1 MPQVRRLRW
10 AMSEVRSQAATGPGG
25 AAHDTTGLATGVA
38 EPSGLDHSGSS
49 VAADS
54 VTGGGAS
61 RHGAA
66 QPGSGGWRAPLGRGV
81 QATNQYMGVLAVL
94 ALLLVALTVTQPQFL
109 TSDNFVNILEANSV
123 LLVVS
128 VGLTFVLLV
137 GGIDLSIVGT
147 IALTQV
153 GLWELIKAG
162 MPAGLACV
170 VVIAGAFAVGFLI
183 NGLLIGRVG
192 LSFLVV
198 TIATASI
205 FQGVANVRT
214 GGQSQSLATEN
225 WLIDVGTQSWWGL
238 PVVVWIAFAVL
249 LLGIALL
256 RYTGYGRMVYAVGG
270 NPEAAR
276 LAGINVA
283 LIRVSVFGIC
293 AGLAGLAAV
302 LSVCQLTSAT
312 PNPPATT
319 TLTAGAAVL
328 LGGTSFMGGRGSL
341 LGTLLG
347 VLFLGVLSNGLTL
360 AGISDFWTGIVS
372 GTVLVAAILFDRLRN
387 GAA

>member
-1 MPQVRRLRW
+1 
-10 AMSEVRSQAATGPGG
+10 MSEVRSQAATGPGG
-25 AAHDTTGLATGVA
+25 AAHDTTGLATDVSD
-38 EPSGLDHSGSS
+38 PSGLDHSGSS
-49 VAADS
+49 AAADP
-54 VTGGGAS
+54 VTGAS
-61 RHGAA
+61 RHDAGE
-66 QPGSGGWRAPLGRGV
+66 PGRRGWRGPLGRGV

-94 ALLLVALTVTQPQFL
+94 ALLLVALSVTQPQFL

-162 MPAGLACV
+162 MPAGLACA

-387 GAA
+387 GAASP

>member
-1 MPQVRRLRW
+1 
-10 AMSEVRSQAATGPGG
+10 MSEVRSQAATGPGG
-25 AAHDTTGLATGVA
+25 AAHDTTGLATDVA
-38 EPSGLDHSGSS
+38 DPSGLDHSGSS
-49 VAADS
+49 AAADG
-54 VTGGGAS
+54 VAGADAL
-61 RHGAA
+61 RHDAA
-66 QPGSGGWRAPLGRGV
+66 QPGSGGWRGSLGRGV

-94 ALLLVALTVTQPQFL
+94 ALLLVALSVTQPQFL

-153 GLWELIKAG
+153 CLWELIKAG
-162 MPAGLACV
+162 TPAALACLL
-170 VVIAGAFAVGFLI
+170 VIAGAFAVGFLI

-214 GGQSQSLATEN
+214 GGQSQSLATQN

-387 GAA
+387 GAASP